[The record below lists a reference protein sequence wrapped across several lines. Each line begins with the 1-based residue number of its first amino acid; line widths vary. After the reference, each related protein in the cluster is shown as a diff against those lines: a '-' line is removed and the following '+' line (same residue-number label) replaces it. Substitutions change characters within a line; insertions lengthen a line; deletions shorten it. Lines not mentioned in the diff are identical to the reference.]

1 MITNELMRLKAT
13 KYWGTAG
20 KFTTKEFLF
29 GTYAISYIE
38 ETDDKDGYIIHL
50 QGDNS
55 LYFVTEDESK
65 EKLKDFIKSNVM

>member
-13 KYWGTAG
+13 KY
-20 KFTTKEFLF
+20 
-29 GTYAISYIE
+29 AISYIE
-38 ETDDKDGYIIHL
+38 ETDEKDGYIIHL

-65 EKLKDFIKSNVM
+65 EKLKNFIKSNVM